1 MELECMPASGARC
14 RAAALPLP
22 AERDYFLAPSQRP
35 YKGMQFNNTHTHT
48 HTHVHTYTCT
58 AVYLSFVHPYLPGVV
73 EGTCGRTAALTEPNV
88 TPGHTFQHVPIEAA
102 VVGCVCVCK

>member
-1 MELECMPASGARC
+1 MKSYLGEREEEEERVPYTLVYSGTW
-14 RAAALPLP
+14 
-22 AERDYFLAPSQRP
+22 STTT
-35 YKGMQFNNTHTHT
+35 THTHT
-48 HTHVHTYTCT
+48 HTHTHTYTCT

-102 VVGCVCVCK
+102 VVGCVCV